1 MQVSKEPVPFFIQ
14 QGQMQAPHLQ
24 LKGKTVGLVV
34 AEILKLPILADAKVL
49 AGEKG
54 LDREVSQVTVGEV
67 PDIGDWLTGNE
78 LVLSTFFAV
87 ETTPEAQV
95 EFTRK
100 IIKAGAAGLL
110 VKPGRFIEEVSPE
123 IIELGR
129 GHDFPIVEVP
139 PEVRWTHITAEIS
152 ELIVGEH
159 VALLRRSQEIHQR
172 LLELVIDGGSWQ
184 AIADA
189 TSGLI
194 GRPVVLE
201 DSFFELLSRSVPGE
215 GENDAPG
222 QGGDTSEKMD
232 VKSRQEEYRQLIEA
246 FEEQRRTSG
255 DDSGGKFS
263 KTDESYR
270 GASAKTGERYRR
282 VSLKK
287 KVKFPARVTVPII
300 VSRDVLGYVSS
311 FELDSEL
318 NELDLV
324 ALESAATVAAVEMGR
339 ELTRLEAETRLRGDF
354 VDDLLGDEFDGG
366 PTMLQRASFLGGDLS
381 RGCLCLIADIDSFGD
396 YVRERALTEPE
407 VQQIKNRFFSGVK
420 QEIRSHHQNALLTP
434 KSDNVIAFLPPLKD
448 GDTKLMAI
456 ARSTATRIRQSCR
469 ELLPELTISVG
480 LGRFHADPL
489 ETRRAYREAQS
500 ALQVSQRLGEA
511 GAIATFDDMG
521 VYKLLLGALEEDPEE
536 VRNFY
541 EETIARIEVYD
552 KQHKTDLVGTLE
564 AYLANNRSIAATAE
578 VLFTHRHTIRYRLGR
593 INDLT
598 GLDVHRSEDQEK
610 LGFGLKVMRLLRR

>member
-1 MQVSKEPVPFFIQ
+1 M
-14 QGQMQAPHLQ
+14 
-24 LKGKTVGLVV
+24 GLRV
-34 AEILKLPILADAKVL
+34 AEILKLPILADARVL

-67 PDIGDWLTGNE
+67 PDIGDWLTGGE

-100 IIKAGAAGLL
+100 IIKAGAAGLM
-110 VKPGRFIEEVSPE
+110 VKPGRFIEEIDPK
-123 IIELGR
+123 IIDLGR
-129 GHDFPIVEVP
+129 RHDFPIVEVP
-139 PEVRWTHITAEIS
+139 PEVRWTHITAQIS
-152 ELIVGEH
+152 ERIVGEH
-159 VALLRRSQEIHQR
+159 LALLRRSQEIHQR
-172 LLELVIDGGSWQ
+172 LLEVVIDGGSWQ
-184 AIADA
+184 SIADITA
-189 TSGLI
+189 GLI

-201 DSFFELLSRSVPGE
+201 DSFSEVLSQAVPEEKDVKLIAEFEELRKTGSRSEP
-215 GENDAPG
+215 
-222 QGGDTSEKMD
+222 EK
-232 VKSRQEEYRQLIEA
+232 A
-246 FEEQRRTSG
+246 
-255 DDSGGKFS
+255 
-263 KTDESYR
+263 
-270 GASAKTGERYRR
+270 AKATERYRR
-282 VSLKK
+282 TPLGKNERYHRTPLYKK
-287 KVKFPARVTVPII
+287 AKFPARVTVPII

-311 FELDSEL
+311 FEADSEL

-339 ELTRLEAETRLRGDF
+339 ELTRLEAETRLRCDF
-354 VDDLLGDEFDGG
+354 VDDLLADEFDGG

-396 YVRERALTEPE
+396 YVREKKLTEPE

-420 QEIRSHHQNALLTP
+420 QQILASHGHALLTP

-448 GDTKLMAI
+448 GDGKHQDSAGLKDGDKKLMAI
-456 ARSTATRIRQSCR
+456 ARSTALRIRQSCR
-469 ELLPELTISVG
+469 ELLPDLTVTIG
-480 LGRFHADPL
+480 LGRFHADPA
-489 ETRRAYREAQS
+489 ETRRAYRESQS
-500 ALQVSQRLGEA
+500 ALQVSQRLGET

-541 EETIARIEVYD
+541 DETIARIEVYD
-552 KQHKTDLVGTLE
+552 KQHNTDLVGTLE
-564 AYLANNRSIAATAE
+564 AYLANNRSVAATAE
-578 VLFTHRHTIRYRLGR
+578 ALFTHRHTIRYRLGR

-610 LGFGLKVMRLLRR
+610 LSFGLKVMRLLRR

>member
-1 MQVSKEPVPFFIQ
+1 M
-14 QGQMQAPHLQ
+14 
-24 LKGKTVGLVV
+24 GLTV
-34 AEILKLPILADAKVL
+34 AEILKLPILADARVL
-49 AGEKG
+49 AGEDG

-67 PDIGDWLTGNE
+67 PDIGDWLTGGE

-100 IIKAGAAGLL
+100 IIKAGAAGLM
-110 VKPGRFIEEVSPE
+110 VKPGRFIEEVDPK
-123 IIELGR
+123 IIELGLK
-129 GHDFPIVEVP
+129 HNFPVVEIP

-152 ELIVGEH
+152 ERIVGEH
-159 VALLRRSQEIHQR
+159 VALLRRTQDIHQR
-172 LLELVIDGGSWQ
+172 LLEIVINGGSWQ
-184 AIADA
+184 SIADA
-189 TSGLI
+189 SAELI
-194 GRPVVLE
+194 HRPVLLE
-201 DSFFELLSRSVPGE
+201 DSFSEVLSQSVP
-215 GENDAPG
+215 
-222 QGGDTSEKMD
+222 
-232 VKSRQEEYRQLIEA
+232 
-246 FEEQRRTSG
+246 
-255 DDSGGKFS
+255 DDSENRLVEEFEDLRKAA
-263 KTDESYR
+263 
-270 GASAKTGERYRR
+270 GANGRAKAAKSTERYHRTP
-282 VSLKK
+282 LKK
-287 KVKFPARVTVPII
+287 DSEFPAMVTVPII
-300 VSRDVLGYVSS
+300 VDHDILGYVSS
-311 FELDSEL
+311 FEADSEL

-354 VDDLLGDEFDGG
+354 VDDLLADEFDGG

-396 YVRERALTEPE
+396 YVRDKKLTEPE
-407 VQQIKNRFFSGVK
+407 VQQIKNRFFSSVK
-420 QEIRSHHQNALLTP
+420 QQIRASHERALLTP

-448 GDTKLMAI
+448 GEGKLMGM
-456 ARSTATRIRQSCR
+456 ARATAMRIRQSCR
-469 ELLPELTISVG
+469 EIMPDLTVSIG

-500 ALQVSQRLGEA
+500 ALQVSQRLGET

-541 EETIARIEVYD
+541 EETIARIETYD
-552 KQHKTDLVGTLE
+552 RQHNTDLVGTLE
-564 AYLANNRSIAATAE
+564 AYLVNNRSVAATAE
-578 VLFTHRHTIRYRLGR
+578 ALFTHRHTIRYRLSR